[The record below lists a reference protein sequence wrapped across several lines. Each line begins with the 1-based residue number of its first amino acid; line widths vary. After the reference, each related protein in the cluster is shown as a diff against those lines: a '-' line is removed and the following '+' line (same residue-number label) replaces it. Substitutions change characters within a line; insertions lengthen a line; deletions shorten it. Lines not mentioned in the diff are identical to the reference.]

1 MKSGIY
7 KITNP
12 NDKVYIGKATDLVR
26 RKNAYR
32 GLFCVKQPK
41 IYNSLKKYGWELH
54 KFEIIELCPIEELID
69 KEISYKEEFIFHNGW
84 EMALFIHIRNEGGG
98 VFSKETKQKISDS
111 KKNHPMYNDEWRF
124 KIGISLKERNHSQHY
139 TEEVRKKMSRALKGR
154 KNSFSDE
161 HKFNIALANLISKGK
176 VVECYDLNDNL
187 IETFNCL
194 REAKEWL
201 LIQNPNISINVDKQ
215 IKDCCNNRQ
224 KKCHGYK
231 FKYKI

>member
-1 MKSGIY
+1 
-7 KITNP
+7 
-12 NDKVYIGKATDLVR
+12 
-26 RKNAYR
+26 
-32 GLFCVKQPK
+32 
-41 IYNSLKKYGWELH
+41 
-54 KFEIIELCPIEELID
+54 
-69 KEISYKEEFIFHNGW
+69 
-84 EMALFIHIRNEGGG
+84 
-98 VFSKETKQKISDS
+98 
-111 KKNHPMYNDEWRF
+111 
-124 KIGISLKERNHSQHY
+124 
-139 TEEVRKKMSRALKGR
+139 MSRALKGR